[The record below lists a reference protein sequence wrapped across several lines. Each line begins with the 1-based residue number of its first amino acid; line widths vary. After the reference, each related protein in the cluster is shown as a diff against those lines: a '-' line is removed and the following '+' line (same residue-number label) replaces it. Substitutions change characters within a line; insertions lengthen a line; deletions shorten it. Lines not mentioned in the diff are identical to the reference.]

1 MTENRIPAASSEAVR
16 EMDRTPIRTGNHVLQ
31 WHITHRC
38 NLRCRHCYQ
47 DEFRSE
53 MNREELL
60 SVLDKYERFL
70 KERNLKGHINLTGG
84 EPLASPFFYELAEE
98 ITRRGMT
105 FSILTNGTMITED
118 NAARIALLGPRFV
131 QVSLDGGPEIHDSI
145 RGAGASAA
153 AYRGIDWMKEF
164 GVRVLVSFTAQ
175 RLNRFDLEEVAR
187 VAAKH
192 RVDKLWWDR
201 VIVPREQDKNHLML
215 TPWQFRM
222 LAWRSGRLTKKTR
235 REDGS
240 SLVTSVRGLQFLYC
254 PDTGTYSCQ
263 AGRNLLIIKANG
275 DMMPCRRL
283 PDIIGNVMDGEI
295 GEIIDASP
303 VMKEL
308 READIPEE
316 CGGCPH
322 ALKCRGGSRC
332 VTRAKTGSSFGK
344 DPDCWMKG
352 GRQK

>member
-1 MTENRIPAASSEAVR
+1 MTENHIPADIPAAAEEPAQVITLAGR
-16 EMDRTPIRTGNHVLQ
+16 HVLQ
-31 WHITHRC
+31 WHITHKC

-47 DEFRSE
+47 DDFRSE
-53 MNREELL
+53 MDREELMA
-60 SVLDKYERFL
+60 VLDKYERFL
-70 KERNLKGHINLTGG
+70 KERNLAGHINLTGG

-98 ITRRGMT
+98 ITRRDIT
-105 FSILTNGTMITED
+105 FSILTNGTLITEE
-118 NAARIALLGPRFV
+118 NAARIALLHPRFV
-131 QVSLDGGPEIHDSI
+131 QVSLDGGPEVHDAI
-145 RGAGASAA
+145 RGKGASAA

-175 RLNRFDLEEVAR
+175 RVNRFELAEVAR
-187 VAAKH
+187 IAAKH
-192 RVDKLWWDR
+192 RVDKVWWDR
-201 VIVPREQDKNHLML
+201 VIIPREEDKDHLML
-215 TPWQFRM
+215 TPQQFRL

-254 PDTGTYSCQ
+254 PDIGTYTCQ
-263 AGRNLLIIKANG
+263 AGHNLLIILANG

-283 PDIIGNVMDGEI
+283 PDIIGNVKDGEI

-308 READIPEE
+308 REAGIPDA

-322 ALKCRGGSRC
+322 AKKCRGGSKC
-332 VTRAKTGSSFGK
+332 VTRAKTGTCFGK
-344 DPDCWMKG
+344 DPDCWIKG
-352 GRQK
+352 GMQK